1 MNAVLIYA
9 ISLIAGYLSGSV
21 MFACIIT
28 RLVLGK
34 DIRTLGNKNPGAANT
49 FINVGPVWGILAGLL
64 DASKALI
71 PMLIGY
77 YFFRLSTLPL
87 GLFGLGAVFGHG
99 FPLYFGFR
107 GGRSA
112 GTIIG
117 LYMFF
122 IPYELIVSF
131 AIIPTITLTIIKV
144 KPGFWTPFGI
154 ITLSSLSALF
164 FSHPLEIKIL
174 VIAGGFAGLFMNR
187 NNLSLM
193 VRKLTEKIAQ
203 RIEE

>member
-1 MNAVLIYA
+1 MNSAIYA
-9 ISLIAGYLSGSV
+9 LYAVAGYLSGSV
-21 MFACIIT
+21 MFAWIIT

-71 PMLIGY
+71 PILVGH
-77 YFFRLSTLPL
+77 YFFKLSTLPL

-117 LYMFF
+117 IYIFF
-122 IPYELIVSF
+122 IPYELLISF
-131 AIIPTITLTIIKV
+131 AIIPVITFTVIKV

-154 ITLSSLSALF
+154 ITLSALTALF
-164 FSHPLEIKIL
+164 FNHPLEIKIL
-174 VIAGGFAGLFMNR
+174 VIAGAFAGLFMNR
-187 NNLSLM
+187 NNLSHM

>member
-1 MNAVLIYA
+1 MLNSAIYA
-9 ISLIAGYLSGSV
+9 LYAVAGYLFGSV
-21 MFACIIT
+21 MFAWIIT
-28 RLVLGK
+28 RMVLGK

-49 FINVGPVWGILAGLL
+49 FVSVGPLWGILTGLL

-77 YFFRLSTLPL
+77 YLFRLSTLPL
-87 GLFGLGAVFGHG
+87 GLFGLGAIFGHG

-131 AIIPTITLTIIKV
+131 AIIPVLTLTIIKV

-174 VIAGGFAGLFMNR
+174 VVVVGFAGLFMNR

-193 VRKLTEKIAQ
+193 VRKLTENVSQ